1 MDKVISGG
9 SFTHKI
15 SMTLFGFDRKAI
27 RNEKYHVMRERE
39 REREMM
45 SERIEKRM
53 VRAAAE

>member
-9 SFTHKI
+9 SFAHKI

-39 REREMM
+39 REMIM